1 MYLIPSPTALFLA
14 YGRAA
19 MKFPETAFKFAF
31 FGMKHEASD
40 IIDYLAIN
48 FSVLIS
54 ILIGAVAAVWIG
66 HEVSVPVGLIA
77 GIGVYVL
84 SMVLCYSALVRG
96 HQS

>member
-1 MYLIPSPTALFLA
+1 
-14 YGRAA
+14 
-19 MKFPETAFKFAF
+19 MKLSETAFKFAF

-54 ILIGAVAAVWIG
+54 VVAGAVAAVWIG
-66 HEVSVPVGLIA
+66 RAVSLPVGLIA
-77 GIGVYVL
+77 GIAFYVF
-84 SMVLCYSALVRG
+84 SIILCYFALLRS

>member
-1 MYLIPSPTALFLA
+1 
-14 YGRAA
+14 
-19 MKFPETAFKFAF
+19 MKLPETAFKFAF

-54 ILIGAVAAVWIG
+54 IVIGAVAAVWIG
-66 HEVSVPVGLIA
+66 HAVSVPVGLIA
-77 GIGVYVL
+77 GIGLYVL

-96 HQS
+96 HRS